1 MHWKRLLHHLLT
13 SHHPNLLS
21 SRTELEGW
29 CIISEAFSDQ
39 DTTQRVT
46 YCQIACSRYSVHFTL
61 LLSLHGLFF
70 SALPCSVGLALVS
83 YPIHRGLS
91 CPPSTRPPASSWWRR
106 RSPCYTREMVAARLG
121 GGYCHQ
127 LCGPGHS
134 PRPGHGCPRCLV
146 THHHQPGHP
155 ALATPIISII
165 IITTGP

>member
-21 SRTELEGW
+21 SRTAVRRLVHKFWG
-29 CIISEAFSDQ
+29 I
-39 DTTQRVT
+39 QR
-46 YCQIACSRYSVHFTL
+46 SRYHPKCDLLPNWPVGTL
-61 LLSLHGLFF
+61 YPPTFITWSLF

-83 YPIHRGLS
+83 YPIHRGLI

-106 RSPCYTREMVAARLG
+106 WSPCYTREMVAARLG

-165 IITTGP
+165 IITTKT